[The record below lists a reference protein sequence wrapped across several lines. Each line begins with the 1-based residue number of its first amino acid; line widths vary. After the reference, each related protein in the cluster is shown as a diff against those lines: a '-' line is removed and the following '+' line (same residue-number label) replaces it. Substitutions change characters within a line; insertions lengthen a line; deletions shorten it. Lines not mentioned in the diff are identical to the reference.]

1 MVALIERSET
11 LDRVRDQI
19 RRIMEMRL
27 DENLE
32 LGERAVLIPV
42 SSAWS
47 VFQLIAMATAER
59 QIQAFIASQGN
70 REFV

>member
-1 MVALIERSET
+1 L
-11 LDRVRDQI
+11 
-19 RRIMEMRL
+19 RL

-32 LGERAVLIPV
+32 PAERAALIPV

-47 VFQLIAMATAER
+47 VFQLIAIATAER
-59 QIQAFIASQGN
+59 QIQAFVASQGN